1 MSHEQK
7 YVTVTTYVTTDG
19 TIFTDELGAEE
30 YENDYNDKLFESDI
44 SSQRKSRLVS
54 IADDFGRT
62 NPYFY
67 YIGRGGGYTDK
78 RLGLSF
84 SDTTPKDVLKNL
96 MVSSPN
102 EMNKILTKVLEEK
115 VIKK

>member
-19 TIFTDELGAEE
+19 TIFTDSFAAEKYDE
-30 YENDYNDKLFESDI
+30 DFNSKKVESDI
-44 SSQRKSRLVS
+44 SSKRKSQLVS
-54 IADDFGRT
+54 IADDFGRA

-67 YIGRGGGYTDK
+67 YISRGGGYTDK

-96 MVSSPN
+96 MVSSPK
-102 EMNKILTKVLEEK
+102 EMNKILSKVLET
-115 VIKK
+115 ILKK

>member
-19 TIFTDELGAEE
+19 TIFTESLGAEK
-30 YENDYNDKLFESDI
+30 YDNDYLSKGVESKL
-44 SSQRKSRLVS
+44 SSKRKSQLVS
-54 IADDFGRT
+54 IADDFGGV

-67 YIGRGGGYTDK
+67 YIGRGGDYTNE

-96 MVSSPN
+96 MVSSPK
-102 EMNKILTKVLEEK
+102 EMNKILSKVLET
-115 VIKK
+115 ILKK

>member
-7 YVTVTTYVTTDG
+7 YVTIETYVTTDG
-19 TIFTDELGAEE
+19 TIFTDKLGAEK
-30 YENDYNDKLFESDI
+30 YDNTYNSKVVESEL
-44 SSQRKSRLVS
+44 SSKRKSQLVS

-84 SDTTPKDVLKNL
+84 SDTTPNDVLKNL
-96 MVSSPN
+96 MVSSPK
-102 EMNKILTKVLEEK
+102 EMNKILSKVLET
-115 VIKK
+115 ILKK

>member
-19 TIFTDELGAEE
+19 TIFTNELGAEE
-30 YENDYNDKLFESDI
+30 YDNDYNTKKVESDI
-44 SSQRKSRLVS
+44 SSQRKSLLVS
-54 IADDFGRT
+54 IADYFGSN

-67 YIGRGGGYTDK
+67 YIGRGGGYTDR
-78 RLGLSF
+78 RLGSSF
-84 SDTTPKDVLKNL
+84 SNITPKDVLKNL